1 MHASKH
7 LSHLSVVSVCRQWNV
22 MFDGVA
28 IGCSSF
34 HSVNA
39 FITFRCNQLHRR
51 WQDEVFADH
60 HQKAVIQFM

>member
-1 MHASKH
+1 
-7 LSHLSVVSVCRQWNV
+7 